1 MSNKKDFYAVLGVQK
16 NADDAEVKKAY
27 RKLAMEYHP
36 DRNKDSKDA
45 EARFKEINAAYDVLK
60 DPQKRAAY
68 DRMGHSA
75 FEGGFGGGGGQQQ
88 GGNPFGAGFGGF
100 GGGAG
105 GFEDMFEDILS
116 AFGGRAGGAPR
127 RDGPM
132 RGSDLR
138 YNLTIDLADAYK
150 GKTVQVRAP
159 VSETC
164 DTCHGSGAKKGTQPK
179 TCETC
184 HGAGQVQFRQGFF
197 SVSRTCQTCGGSG
210 KVIPEPCTTCRG
222 AGRVQKDKTI
232 SVNIPRGVDNDT
244 RVRLSGEGDAGVNG
258 GPHGDLYIFISLRKN
273 DLFERE
279 GADLFMEVPV
289 TFADATLGTKI
300 VVPTLDGSRLEVAVP
315 EGTQPGEQI
324 RLKGKGMPVVNSSAH
339 GDLYVEV
346 AVEVPTK
353 LTKEQ
358 RKLMEEFRKASGE
371 KNHPAH
377 ESFLKKVGKLFH

>member
-1 MSNKKDFYAVLGVQK
+1 MSNKKDFYTVLGVQK
-16 NADDAEVKKAY
+16 NADDDALKKAY

-45 EARFKEINAAYDVLK
+45 EARFKEINEAYDILK

-75 FEGGFGGGGGQQQ
+75 FEGGFGGAGAGQ
-88 GGNPFGAGFGGF
+88 GHPFGGGF
-100 GGGAG
+100 GQGA

-127 RDGPM
+127 RDGPQ

-138 YNLTIDLADAYK
+138 YNLTIDLEDAYK
-150 GKTVQVRAP
+150 GKTVKVRIP
-159 VSETC
+159 TSEAC
-164 DTCHGSGAKKGTQPK
+164 EDCNGSGAKKGTSAK
-179 TCETC
+179 TCGTC
-184 HGAGQVQFRQGFF
+184 NGAGQVQYRQGFF
-197 SVSRTCQTCGGSG
+197 SISRTCHVCNGAG
-210 KVIPEPCTTCRG
+210 KTIPDPCTTCRG

-232 SVNIPRGVDNDT
+232 SVNIPKGVDSDT
-244 RVRLSGEGDAGVNG
+244 RVRLTGEGDAGVNG
-258 GPHGDLYIFISLRKN
+258 GPHGDLYIFITLRKH
-273 DLFERE
+273 DLFQRE

-300 VVPTLDGSRLEVAVP
+300 EVPTLDGGRLEVTVP

-324 RLKGKGMPVVNSSAH
+324 RLKNKGMPVVNSGHH

-346 AVEVPTK
+346 SVEVPTK
-353 LTKEQ
+353 LSKEQ
-358 RKLMEEFRKASGE
+358 RKLLEEFREASE
-371 KNHPAH
+371 AKNHPAH
-377 ESFLKKVGKLFH
+377 DSFFKKLGRFFEAS

>member
-1 MSNKKDFYAVLGVQK
+1 MSNKKDFYTVLGVQK
-16 NADDAEVKKAY
+16 NADDDALKKAY

-45 EARFKEINAAYDVLK
+45 EARFKEINEAYDILK

-75 FEGGFGGGGGQQQ
+75 FEGGFGGAGAGQ
-88 GGNPFGAGFGGF
+88 GHPFGGGF
-100 GGGAG
+100 GQGA

-127 RDGPM
+127 RDGPQ

-138 YNLTIDLADAYK
+138 YNLTIDLEDAFK
-150 GKTVQVRAP
+150 GKTVKVRIP
-159 VSETC
+159 TSETC
-164 DTCHGSGAKKGTQPK
+164 GDCNGSGAKKGTSAK
-179 TCETC
+179 TCGTC
-184 HGAGQVQFRQGFF
+184 NGAGQVQYRQGFF
-197 SVSRTCQTCGGSG
+197 SISRTCHVCNGAG
-210 KVIPEPCTTCRG
+210 KTIPDPCTTCRG

-232 SVNIPRGVDNDT
+232 SVNIPKGVDSDT
-244 RVRLSGEGDAGVNG
+244 RVRLTGEGDAGVNG
-258 GPHGDLYIFISLRKN
+258 GPHGDLYIFITLRKH
-273 DLFERE
+273 DLFQRE

-300 VVPTLDGSRLEVAVP
+300 EVPTLDGGRLEVTVP

-324 RLKGKGMPVVNSSAH
+324 RLKNKGMPVVNSGHH

-346 AVEVPTK
+346 SVEVPTK
-353 LTKEQ
+353 LSKEQ
-358 RKLMEEFRKASGE
+358 RKLLEEFREASE
-371 KNHPAH
+371 AKNHPAH
-377 ESFLKKVGKLFH
+377 DSFFKKLGRFFEAS

>member
-1 MSNKKDFYAVLGVQK
+1 MSSNKKDFYTVLGVQK
-16 NADDAEVKKAY
+16 NAGDDEIKKAY

-45 EARFKEINAAYDVLK
+45 EARFKEINAAYDILK

-75 FEGGFGGGGGQQQ
+75 FEGGFGGGQQQ

-100 GGGAG
+100 GGGA

-127 RDGPM
+127 RDGPQ

-150 GKTVQVRAP
+150 GKTVEVRIP

-164 DTCHGSGAKKGTQPK
+164 GTCHGSGAKKGTQPT
-179 TCETC
+179 TCGTC

-197 SVSRTCQTCGGSG
+197 SINRTCPDCNGAG
-210 KVIPEPCTTCRG
+210 KVVTDPCPDCRG
-222 AGRVQKDKTI
+222 AGRVQKNKTI
-232 SVNIPRGVDNDT
+232 SVNIPRGVDGDT
-244 RVRLSGEGDAGVNG
+244 RVRLTGEGDAGVNG
-258 GPHGDLYIFISLRKN
+258 GPKGDLYIFINLRKH
-273 DLFERE
+273 DLFQRE

-289 TFADATLGTKI
+289 PFTDATLGTKI
-300 VVPTLDGSRLEVAVP
+300 DVPTLDGGRLEVTVP

-324 RLKGKGMPVVNSSAH
+324 RLKGKGMPVVNSSAQ

-358 RKLMEEFRKASGE
+358 RKLLEEFRKASGG

-377 ESFLKKVGKLFH
+377 ESFLKKMGRFFN

>member
-1 MSNKKDFYAVLGVQK
+1 MSNKKDFYATLGVQK
-16 NADDAEVKKAY
+16 NADDAEIKKAY

-45 EARFKEINAAYDVLK
+45 ETRFKEINAAYDVLK

-68 DRMGHSA
+68 DPMGHAA
-75 FEGGFGGGGGQQQ
+75 FEGGFGGGQQ

-100 GGGAG
+100 GGAG

-150 GKTVQVRAP
+150 GKTVQVRVP

-164 DTCHGSGAKKGTQPK
+164 GECHGSGAKKGTQPK

-210 KVIPEPCTTCRG
+210 KVIPEPCTVCRG

-258 GPHGDLYIFISLRKN
+258 GPHGDLYIFIALRKN

-289 TFADATLGTKI
+289 PFADATLGTKI
-300 VVPTLDGSRLEVAVP
+300 EVPTLDGGRIEVTIP

-358 RKLMEEFRKASGE
+358 RKLMEEFRKVSGE